1 MEKTALIQFI
11 TEYIASRR
19 QPKIDAFEKEAAKRV
34 EQGEDA
40 SVIAQGN
47 RNSKHA
53 TCHVT
58 G

>member
-11 TEYIASRR
+11 TDYIASRR
-19 QPKIDAFEKEAAKRV
+19 QPKIDAFEKEAAKRL

-40 SVIAQGN
+40 SVIAL
-47 RNSKHA
+47 KHA

>member
-40 SVIAQGN
+40 SVIAQ
-47 RNSKHA
+47 A

>member
-34 EQGEDA
+34 EQGGTPA
-40 SVIAQGN
+40 LSLRSG